1 MPGGKITIG
10 GSSSVTPIMEKLIEA
25 YKKINTGAEIELN
38 QTDSTSGMTNA
49 IDGSIDIGMASRE
62 LTDSEKTELTPV
74 QIAIDGIA
82 VVVNPENITDNLTKD
97 QVKAVSY
104 THLIRITPPKAI
116 TCASSVK
123 SSIRK

>member
-1 MPGGKITIG
+1 MPDGKITIG

-62 LTDSEKTELTPV
+62 LTDSERQSLRLYKLQLT
-74 QIAIDGIA
+74 
-82 VVVNPENITDNLTKD
+82 
-97 QVKAVSY
+97 
-104 THLIRITPPKAI
+104 
-116 TCASSVK
+116 ASQS
-123 SSIRK
+123 

>member
-1 MPGGKITIG
+1 
-10 GSSSVTPIMEKLIEA
+10 
-25 YKKINTGAEIELN
+25 
-38 QTDSTSGMTNA
+38 MTNA

-97 QVKAVSY
+97 
-104 THLIRITPPKAI
+104 PG
-116 TCASSVK
+116 
-123 SSIRK
+123 